1 MLKSSWVLDPMF
13 SPHNYYDALQD
24 GGSGPLGPTPSGR
37 PSIPQVTQSHRMSGS
52 CEGPP
57 LKRRG
62 GLVDHR
68 DVILA
73 HQAHKIHSTP
83 QARRK
88 EWEMARFGDEMPAR
102 YGGGGSGA
110 AAGVVVGAGGGRGA
124 GGSRQGGQPG
134 AQRMYK
140 QSMAQRARTMA
151 LYNPIP
157 VRQNC
162 LTVNRSLFL
171 FSEDNVVRKYAKK
184 ITEWPPFEY
193 MILATI
199 IANCI
204 VLALE
209 QHLPDDDKT
218 PMSERL
224 DDTEPYFIG
233 IFCFE
238 AGIKIIALG
247 FAFHKGSYLRNGW
260 NVMDFVVVLTG
271 ILATVGTEFDLRTL
285 RAVRVLRPL
294 KLVSGIP
301 SLQVVLKSIMKAMIP
316 LLQIGLLLFFAILIF
331 AIIGLEFYMGKFHTT
346 CFEEGTDDIQSESP
360 APCGTEEPARTC
372 PNGTK
377 CQPYWE
383 GPNNG
388 ITQFDNILF
397 AVLTVFQ
404 CITMEGWTDLLY
416 NSNDAS
422 GNTWNWLYFIPLII
436 IGSFFM
442 LNLVLGV
449 LSGEFAK
456 ERERVE
462 NRRAFLKLRRQQQI
476 ERELNG
482 YMEWISKAEE
492 VILAEDEIDGEQR
505 HPFDVGALRRAT
517 IKKSKTDLLNPEEAE
532 DQLADIASVGSPFAR
547 ASIKSAKLE
556 NSTFFHKKER
566 RVRFYIRRM
575 VKTQAFY
582 WTVLSLVALN
592 TLCVAIVHYNQPE
605 WLSDFLYYAEFIF
618 LGLFMSEM
626 FIKMYGLG
634 TRPYFHS
641 SFNCFDCGVIIG
653 SIFEVIWAV
662 IKPGTSFGI
671 SVLRALRLLRIFK
684 VTKYW
689 ASLRNLVVSLL
700 NSMKS
705 IISLLFL
712 LFLFIVVFALLG
724 MQLFGGQFN
733 FDEGTPPTNFD
744 TFPAAIMTVFQI
756 LTGEDWNEVMYDG
769 IKSQGG
775 VQGGMVFSIYFI
787 VLTLFGNYTL
797 LNVFLAIA
805 VDNLANAQ
813 ELTKDEQEEEE
824 AANQKLALQKAKEV
838 AEVSPLSAANMSIAV
853 KEQQKNQ
860 KPAKSVWEQR
870 TSEMR
875 KQNLLASREA
885 LYNEMDPDE
894 RWKATYARHLRPD
907 MKTHLDRPLVVD
919 PQENRNNNTNKS
931 RAAEPTVD
939 QRLGQQ
945 RAEDF
950 LRKQARYHDRARDPS
965 SNVGLD
971 ARRPWAGSQEAE
983 LSREGPY
990 GRESD
995 HHSREGGLE
1004 PPGFWEGEAERAK
1017 AGDPH
1022 RRHTH
1027 RPGGS
1032 RESRSGSPRT
1042 GADGEPRRHRAHRR
1056 PGEEAPE
1063 EKTERRARHREGS
1076 RPARGG
1082 EGEGEGPDGGER
1094 RRRHRHGAP
1103 VTYDVDTRRED
1114 KERRHRRRK
1123 DNQGSGVP
1131 VSGPNLSTTR
1141 PIQQDLGRQDPPL
1154 AEDIDNMKN
1163 NKLAT
1168 AESASPHDSLGHAG
1182 LPQSP
1187 AKMGNSTH
1195 PGPMPAPP
1203 ATATNPQNTAG
1214 RRMPNNPGNPSNP
1227 GPPKTPENSL
1237 IVTNPSSTQTNSA
1250 KTARKPDHTTVDIPP
1265 ACPPPL
1271 NHTVVQVNKNAN
1283 PDPLPKKEEEKKE
1296 EEEDDPGED
1305 GPKPMPPYSSMFIL
1319 STTNPLRRLCHYI
1332 LNLRYFEMCILM
1344 VIAMS
1349 SIALAAE
1356 DPVQP
1361 NAPRNNVLRYFDY
1374 VFTGVFTFEMVIKMI
1389 DLGLV
1394 LHQGA
1399 YFRDLWNILDF
1410 IVVSGALVAFAFTG
1424 NSKGK
1429 DINTIKS
1436 LRVLRVL
1443 RPLKTIKRL
1452 PKLKA
1457 VFDCV
1462 VNSLKNV
1469 FNILIVYMLFMFI
1482 FAVVA
1487 VQLFKGKF
1495 FHCTDE
1501 SKEFEKDCRGKY
1513 LLYEKNEVKARD
1525 REWKKYEFHYD
1536 NVLWALLTL
1545 FTVSTGEGW
1554 PQVLKHSVDA
1564 TFENQGPS
1572 PGYRMEMSIF
1582 YVVYFV
1588 VFPFFFVNIF
1598 VALIIITFQEQG
1610 DKMMEE
1616 YSLEKNERACIDFA
1630 ISAKPLTRHM
1640 PQNKQ
1645 SFQYRMWQFVV
1656 SPPFEYTIMAMIALN
1671 TIVLMMK
1678 FYGASLAYENALRV
1692 FNIVFTSL
1700 FSLECLLKVM
1710 AFGILNYFRDAWN
1723 IFDFVTVLGSITD
1736 ILVTEFGNPN
1746 NFINL
1751 SFLRLFR
1758 AARLI
1763 KLLRQGYTIRILL
1776 WTFVQS
1782 FKALPYVC
1790 LLIAMLF
1797 FIYAIIG
1804 MQVFGNIGIDV
1815 EDEDSDED
1823 EFQITEHNNFRTF
1836 FQALMLLFRS
1846 ATGEAWHNIMLSCL
1860 SGKPCDKNS
1869 GILTPECGNEFA
1881 YFYFVSFIFLC
1892 SFLMLNL
1899 FVAVIMDNFEYLTR
1913 DSSILGPHH
1922 LDEYVRVWAEYD
1934 PAAWG
1939 RMPYPDMYQMLRH
1952 MSPPLGLGKKCPAR
1966 VAYKR
1971 LLRMDLPVADDN
1983 TVHFNSTLMALIRTA
1998 LDIKIAK
2005 GGADKQQMDAEL
2017 RKEMMAIWPNL
2028 SQKTLD
2034 LLVTPHKS
2042 TDLTVGKIYAA
2053 MMIME
2058 YYRQSKAK
2066 KLQAMREEQNR
2077 TPLMFQRMEPPSP
2090 TQEGGPGQNALPSTQ
2105 LDPGGGLMAHESGI
2119 KESPSW
2125 VTQRAQEMFQKT
2137 GTWSPERGPPNDMTN
2152 SQPNSQSVEMRE
2164 MGRDGYSD
2172 SERYLPMEGQARA
2185 TSMPRLPAENQRRRG
2200 RPRGNNLSTIS
2211 DTSPMKR
2218 SASVLGPKA
2227 RRLDDYSLE
2236 RVPPEEN
2243 QRHHQR
2249 RRDRSHRAS
2258 ERSLGRYTDVDTG
2271 LGTDLS
2277 MTTQS
2282 GDLPSKERDQERG
2295 RPKDRKHR
2303 PHHHHH
2309 HHHHPPP
2316 PDRERYAQERPEH
2329 RSRARDQRW
2338 ARSPSEGR
2346 EHMAHRQGSSSVS
2359 GSPAPSTSGTSTPRR
2374 GRRQLPQTP
2383 STPRPHVSY
2392 SPVIRKAG
2400 GSGPPQQ
2407 QQQQQPVAR
2416 PGRAAPSGPRRYPGP
2431 AVEPLAGERP
2441 PGGHG
2446 SSRSPAMERRGPARS
2461 ESPRPCRHGGA
2472 RWPAS
2477 VAHASEGPPG
2487 PRHHGYYRGS
2497 DYDEADGPGGGA
2509 DDGPYDAPP
2518 PVRHACSPR
2527 TPRAAGPA
2535 CASPSRHGRRLP
2547 NGYYPAHGLARPRGP
2562 GSRKGLHEAY
2572 SETDDDD
2579 WC

>member
-1 MLKSSWVLDPMF
+1 
-13 SPHNYYDALQD
+13 
-24 GGSGPLGPTPSGR
+24 
-37 PSIPQVTQSHRMSGS
+37 
-52 CEGPP
+52 
-57 LKRRG
+57 
-62 GLVDHR
+62 
-68 DVILA
+68 
-73 HQAHKIHSTP
+73 
-83 QARRK
+83 
-88 EWEMARFGDEMPAR
+88 MARFGDEVPAR
-102 YGGGGSGA
+102 YGGAAGPGA
-110 AAGVVVGAGGGRGA
+110 AGR
-124 GGSRQGGQPG
+124 GGSRQGGPPG

-184 ITEWPPFEY
+184 ITECIPFEY

-209 QHLPDDDKT
+209 QHLPDHDKT

-271 ILATVGTEFDLRTL
+271 ILATVGTNFDLRTL

-331 AIIGLEFYMGKFHTT
+331 AIIGLEFYMGKFHLT
-346 CFEEGTDDIQSESP
+346 CFDVVTEEIKLEV
-360 APCGTEEPARTC
+360 PCGTELPARLC

-377 CQPYWE
+377 CTEYWD
-383 GPNNG
+383 GPNYG

-416 NSNDAS
+416 YSNDAS
-422 GNTWNWLYFIPLII
+422 GSTWNWLYFIPLII

-482 YMEWISKAEE
+482 YLEWISKAEE
-492 VILAEDEIDGEQR
+492 VILNEEDTDLEDR
-505 HPFDVGALRRAT
+505 LPFDGNLTLRRAT
-517 IKKSKTDLLNPEEAE
+517 IKKSKTDLLNPEEA
-532 DQLADIASVGSPFAR
+532 LFNTGSPFAR

-556 NSTFFHKKER
+556 SSSFFRKRER
-566 RVRFYIRRM
+566 RLRFFIRRI

-641 SFNCFDCGVIIG
+641 SFNCFDCAVIVG

-662 IKPGTSFGI
+662 VKPGTSFGI

-733 FDEGTPPTNFD
+733 FDGGTPPTNFD
-744 TFPAAIMTVFQI
+744 TFPAAIMTVFQVY
-756 LTGEDWNEVMYDG
+756 TGEDWNAVMYDG
-769 IKSQGG
+769 IESQGG
-775 VQGGMVFSIYFI
+775 VKRGMISSVYFI

-838 AEVSPLSAANMSIAV
+838 AEVSPLSAANLSIAA

-860 KPAKSVWEQR
+860 KHNKSVWEQR
-870 TSEMR
+870 TSEIR
-875 KQNLLASREA
+875 KYNLMASREA
-885 LYNEMDPDE
+885 LYNELDPEE
-894 RWKATYARHLRPD
+894 RWKVSYSLHMRPD

-919 PQENRNNNTNKS
+919 PQENRNNNTNKT
-931 RAAEPTVD
+931 RPTDPSMD
-939 QRLGQQ
+939 QRMSQQ

-950 LRKQARYHDRARDPS
+950 LKKQPRYHGRSQDPS
-965 SNVGLD
+965 GKRPYERGDSVGMEP
-971 ARRPWAGSQEAE
+971 RRQRSSSKDGDGER
-983 LSREGPY
+983 SRG
-990 GRESD
+990 
-995 HHSREGGLE
+995 
-1004 PPGFWEGEAERAK
+1004 
-1017 AGDPH
+1017 GDPH
-1022 RRHTH
+1022 RRHQH
-1027 RPGGS
+1027 RTEG
-1032 RESRSGSPRT
+1032 
-1042 GADGEPRRHRAHRR
+1042 DPRRHRGHRR
-1056 PGEEAPE
+1056 TGEEGSGLE
-1063 EKTERRARHREGS
+1063 DGGNRERRPRHSRSNREG
-1076 RPARGG
+1076 GT
-1082 EGEGEGPDGGER
+1082 GPENEQPEGER
-1094 RRRHRHGAP
+1094 RRRHRHAAQS
-1103 VTYDVDTRRED
+1103 TYDTDTKKDD
-1114 KERRHRRRK
+1114 KDRRHRRRK
-1123 DNQGSGVP
+1123 ENQGT
-1131 VSGPNLSTTR
+1131 GPTTGLNLSTTR
-1141 PIQQDLGRQDPPL
+1141 PIQQDMGHTDNQHT
-1154 AEDIDNMKN
+1154 EDIDNMKN

-1168 AESASPHDSLGHAG
+1168 QPL
-1182 LPQSP
+1182 
-1187 AKMGNSTH
+1187 
-1195 PGPMPAPP
+1195 AP
-1203 ATATNPQNTAG
+1203 
-1214 RRMPNNPGNPSNP
+1214 RSNPSTP
-1227 GPPKTPENSL
+1227 GHPKNPENSL
-1237 IVTNPSSTQTNSA
+1237 ILTNPCTPNNPT
-1250 KTARKPDHTTVDIPP
+1250 KTAKKPDHTAVDIPVP
-1265 ACPPPL
+1265 FAPPIE
-1271 NHTVVQVNKNAN
+1271 NVQVNKNAN

-1296 EEEDDPGED
+1296 EEEDEEGGD
-1305 GPKPMPPYSSMFIL
+1305 GRKPMPPYSSMFIL
-1319 STTNPLRRLCHYI
+1319 STTNPLRRACHYI
-1332 LNLRYFEMCILM
+1332 VNLRYFEMCILM

-1361 NAPRNNVLRYFDY
+1361 DSTRNNVLRYFDY
-1374 VFTGVFTFEMVIKMI
+1374 VFTGVFTFEMVIKVRDRGASGVM
-1389 DLGLV
+1389 V
-1394 LHQGA
+1394 LS
-1399 YFRDLWNILDF
+1399 LDSQVRKIWRCLSF
-1410 IVVSGALVAFAFTG
+1410 QVASGSVLLYCFFG
-1424 NSKGK
+1424 SSKGK

-1469 FNILIVYMLFMFI
+1469 LNILIVYMLFMFI

-1495 FHCTDE
+1495 FFCTDE
-1501 SKEFEKDCRGKY
+1501 SKEFERDCRGEY
-1513 LLYEKNEVKARD
+1513 LVYEKDNEVKAQK
-1525 REWKKYEFHYD
+1525 REWRKYDFHYD
-1536 NVLWALLTL
+1536 NVLWGLLTL

-1564 TFENQGPS
+1564 TYENQGPS

-1630 ISAKPLTRHM
+1630 INARPLTRHM
-1640 PQNKQ
+1640 PQNRQ

-1656 SPPFEYTIMAMIALN
+1656 SPPFEYTVMAMIALN

-1678 FYGASLAYENALRV
+1678 YEKCSYTYEYVLKM
-1692 FNIVFTSL
+1692 FNTVFTTL
-1700 FSLECLLKVM
+1700 FSLECLLKII
-1710 AFGILNYFRDAWN
+1710 AFGVLKYFQDAWN

-1736 ILVTEFGNPN
+1736 ILVTEIGN

-1804 MQVFGNIGIDV
+1804 MQVFGNIAID
-1815 EDEDSDED
+1815 EDEDSA
-1823 EFQITEHNNFRTF
+1823 ITEHNNFRTF

-1846 ATGEAWHNIMLSCL
+1846 ATGEAWHEIMLSCL
-1860 SGKPCDKNS
+1860 SGKKCDPRS
-1869 GILTPECGNEFA
+1869 GIKELECGNEFA

-1892 SFLMLNL
+1892 SFLLLLLSVYVCICCAIFIPLDRGNEL
-1899 FVAVIMDNFEYLTR
+1899 IG
-1913 DSSILGPHH
+1913 SHH
-1922 LDEYVRVWAEYD
+1922 VRNYQDLWPLVGGAQH
-1934 PAAWG
+1934 G
-1939 RMPYPDMYQMLRH
+1939 RISYTDMYEMLRH

-1983 TVHFNSTLMALIRTA
+1983 SVHFNSTLMALIRTA

-2066 KLQAMREEQNR
+2066 KLQALREEQNR

-2090 TQEGGPGQNALPSTQ
+2090 TQEGGPGQNAVPSSQ
-2105 LDPGGGLMAHESGI
+2105 QDQGGGLPHEGGM
-2119 KESPSW
+2119 KESQSW

-2137 GTWSPERGPPNDMTN
+2137 GTWSPERVRPDDLPDNRQN
-2152 SQPNSQSVEMRE
+2152 SQ
-2164 MGRDGYSD
+2164 
-2172 SERYLPMEGQARA
+2172 
-2185 TSMPRLPAENQRRRG
+2185 
-2200 RPRGNNLSTIS
+2200 
-2211 DTSPMKR
+2211 
-2218 SASVLGPKA
+2218 
-2227 RRLDDYSLE
+2227 
-2236 RVPPEEN
+2236 
-2243 QRHHQR
+2243 
-2249 RRDRSHRAS
+2249 
-2258 ERSLGRYTDVDTG
+2258 
-2271 LGTDLS
+2271 
-2277 MTTQS
+2277 
-2282 GDLPSKERDQERG
+2282 
-2295 RPKDRKHR
+2295 
-2303 PHHHHH
+2303 
-2309 HHHHPPP
+2309 
-2316 PDRERYAQERPEH
+2316 
-2329 RSRARDQRW
+2329 
-2338 ARSPSEGR
+2338 
-2346 EHMAHRQGSSSVS
+2346 
-2359 GSPAPSTSGTSTPRR
+2359 
-2374 GRRQLPQTP
+2374 
-2383 STPRPHVSY
+2383 
-2392 SPVIRKAG
+2392 
-2400 GSGPPQQ
+2400 
-2407 QQQQQPVAR
+2407 
-2416 PGRAAPSGPRRYPGP
+2416 
-2431 AVEPLAGERP
+2431 
-2441 PGGHG
+2441 
-2446 SSRSPAMERRGPARS
+2446 
-2461 ESPRPCRHGGA
+2461 
-2472 RWPAS
+2472 
-2477 VAHASEGPPG
+2477 
-2487 PRHHGYYRGS
+2487 
-2497 DYDEADGPGGGA
+2497 
-2509 DDGPYDAPP
+2509 
-2518 PVRHACSPR
+2518 
-2527 TPRAAGPA
+2527 
-2535 CASPSRHGRRLP
+2535 
-2547 NGYYPAHGLARPRGP
+2547 
-2562 GSRKGLHEAY
+2562 
-2572 SETDDDD
+2572 
-2579 WC
+2579 

>member
-1 MLKSSWVLDPMF
+1 
-13 SPHNYYDALQD
+13 
-24 GGSGPLGPTPSGR
+24 
-37 PSIPQVTQSHRMSGS
+37 
-52 CEGPP
+52 
-57 LKRRG
+57 
-62 GLVDHR
+62 
-68 DVILA
+68 
-73 HQAHKIHSTP
+73 
-83 QARRK
+83 
-88 EWEMARFGDEMPAR
+88 MARFGDEVPAR
-102 YGGGGSGA
+102 YGAGGGGTGGPGA
-110 AAGVVVGAGGGRGA
+110 AAGGRGA
-124 GGSRQGGQPG
+124 GGPRQGGPPG

-209 QHLPDDDKT
+209 QHLPDEDKT

-271 ILATVGTEFDLRTL
+271 ILATVGSQFDLRTL

-346 CFEEGTDDIQSESP
+346 CFDLVTDEIKVEV
-360 APCGTEEPARTC
+360 PCGTDEPARIC

-377 CQPYWE
+377 CKKYWE
-383 GPNNG
+383 GPNYG

-416 NSNDAS
+416 YSNDAS

-492 VILAEDEIDGEQR
+492 VILAEDETEGEPR
-505 HPFDVGALRRAT
+505 HPFDALRRAT
-517 IKKSKTDLLNPEEAE
+517 IKKSKTDLLSPEDAE
-532 DQLADIASVGSPFAR
+532 EQLADISSVGSPFAR
-547 ASIKSAKLE
+547 ASLKSAKLE
-556 NSTFFHKKER
+556 NATFFHKRER
-566 RVRFYIRRM
+566 RMRFHIRRM

-592 TLCVAIVHYNQPE
+592 TLCVAIVHYDQPD

-641 SFNCFDCGVIIG
+641 SFNCFDCAVIIG

-662 IKPGTSFGI
+662 VKPGTSFGI

-733 FDEGTPPTNFD
+733 FDDGTPPTNFD

-756 LTGEDWNEVMYDG
+756 LTGEDWNAVMYDG

-775 VQGGMVFSIYFI
+775 VKGGMVFSVYFI

-838 AEVSPLSAANMSIAV
+838 AEVSPLSAANMSV
-853 KEQQKNQ
+853 TMKEQQKNQ
-860 KPAKSVWEQR
+860 KSSKSVWEQR
-870 TSEMR
+870 TSELR

-885 LYNEMDPDE
+885 LYSELDPEE
-894 RWKATYARHLRPD
+894 RWKVPYARHLRPD

-919 PQENRNNNTNKS
+919 PQENRNNNTNKT
-931 RAAEPTVD
+931 RPGEPPLEP
-939 QRLGQQ
+939 RFGQP
-945 RAEDF
+945 RAEE
-950 LRKQARYHDRARDPS
+950 LRRQLRYPDP
-965 SNVGLD
+965 GGPRPGD
-971 ARRPWAGSQEAE
+971 PPGPDGRRPRSTSREPEREPSQERA
-983 LSREGPY
+983 Y
-990 GRESD
+990 AD
-995 HHSREGGLE
+995 
-1004 PPGFWEGEAERAK
+1004 AERLK
-1017 AGDPH
+1017 ALE
-1022 RRHTH
+1022 RRH

-1032 RESRSGSPRT
+1032 RDGRAGSPQPER
-1042 GADGEPRRHRAHRR
+1042 EHRRHRAHRR
-1056 PGEEAPE
+1056 AAEEGEEGGRP
-1063 EKTERRARHREGS
+1063 ERRPRHREGS
-1076 RPARGG
+1076 RPVRG
-1082 EGEGEGPDGGER
+1082 EGDGEHGDGER
-1094 RRRHRHGAP
+1094 RRRHRHATP
-1103 VTYDVDTRRED
+1103 AAYDGEGKRDD
-1114 KERRHRRRK
+1114 KERRHRRRRE
-1123 DNQGSGVP
+1123 NQAPGAP
-1131 VSGPNLSTTR
+1131 AGPTLSTTR
-1141 PIQQDLGRQDPPL
+1141 PIQQDMGRREPPV

-1168 AESASPHDSLGHAG
+1168 AEP
-1182 LPQSP
+1182 PVP
-1187 AKMGNSTH
+1187 PPMGNHTAC
-1195 PGPMPAPP
+1195 PAGAPP
-1203 ATATNPQNTAG
+1203 RRPPTTPNP
-1214 RRMPNNPGNPSNP
+1214 P
-1227 GPPKTPENSL
+1227 PENSL
-1237 IVTNPSSTQTNSA
+1237 VVTNPGTHNNPA
-1250 KTARKPDHTTVDIPP
+1250 KGGGKPEHTAVDIPP
-1265 ACPPPL
+1265 PLPPPPTNAL
-1271 NHTVVQVNKNAN
+1271 VQVNRNAN
-1283 PDPLPKKEEEKKE
+1283 PEPLPRKEEEEKKE
-1296 EEEDDPGED
+1296 EGDGQEEN
-1305 GPKPMPPYSSMFIL
+1305 GPKPMVPYSSMFIL
-1319 STTNPLRRLCHYI
+1319 STTNPFRRLCHYI
-1332 LNLRYFEMCILM
+1332 VNLRYFEMCILM

-1374 VFTGVFTFEMVIKMI
+1374 VFTGVFTFEMVIKMV

-1424 NSKGK
+1424 SSKGK

-1469 FNILIVYMLFMFI
+1469 LNILIVYMLFMFI

-1495 FHCTDE
+1495 FYCTDE
-1501 SKEFEKDCRGKY
+1501 SKEFEKDCRGEY
-1513 LLYEKNEVKARD
+1513 LVYEKDNEVKAQK

-1564 TFENQGPS
+1564 TYENQGPS

-1640 PQNKQ
+1640 PQNRQ

-1678 FYGASLAYENALRV
+1678 FYDASDAYENVLKM
-1692 FNIVFTSL
+1692 FNNVFTSL
-1700 FSLECLLKVM
+1700 FSLECLLKIM
-1710 AFGILNYFRDAWN
+1710 AFGVLNYFRDAWN
-1723 IFDFVTVLGSITD
+1723 VFDFVTVLGSITD
-1736 ILVTEFGNPN
+1736 ILVTEFGN

-1804 MQVFGNIGIDV
+1804 MQVFGNIGIEE
-1815 EDEDSDED
+1815 EDDESA
-1823 EFQITEHNNFRTF
+1823 ITQHNNFRTF

-1846 ATGEAWHNIMLSCL
+1846 ATGEAWHEIMLSCL
-1860 SGKPCDKNS
+1860 SGKPCDQNS
-1869 GILTPECGNEFA
+1869 GIKEDECGNEFA

-1934 PAAWG
+1934 PAACG
-1939 RMPYPDMYQMLRH
+1939 RIHYKDMYSLLRVI
-1952 MSPPLGLGKKCPAR
+1952 SPPLGLGKKCPHR
-1966 VAYKR
+1966 VACKR

-2017 RKEMMAIWPNL
+2017 RKEMIAIWPNL
-2028 SQKTLD
+2028 SPKNLD

-2090 TQEGGPGQNALPSTQ
+2090 TQEGTPGPDVVPTAE
-2105 LDPGGGLMAHESGI
+2105 PGAGLAARDGGL
-2119 KESPSW
+2119 KESQSW

-2137 GTWSPERGPPNDMTN
+2137 GTWSPERGHPEDIPN
-2152 SQPNSQSVEMRE
+2152 SRPNSQLVEMRE
-2164 MGRDGYSD
+2164 MAKDGYSD
-2172 SERYLPMEGQARA
+2172 SDYLPMEGHGRA
-2185 TSMPRLPAENQRRRG
+2185 ASMPRLPAENQRRKV

-2211 DTSPMKR
+2211 DASPMKR
-2218 SASVLGPKA
+2218 SASMLGHPRA
-2227 RRLDDYSLE
+2227 RGIRLDDYSLE
-2236 RVPPEEN
+2236 RVIPEDG

-2249 RRDRSHRAS
+2249 RRERSHRAS
-2258 ERSLGRYTDVDTG
+2258 ERSLSRYTDVDTG

-2277 MTTQS
+2277 VTTQS
-2282 GDLPSKERDQERG
+2282 GDLPPKERDPERG
-2295 RPKDRKHR
+2295 RAKDRKHR
-2303 PHHHHH
+2303 HHHHH
-2309 HHHHPPP
+2309 HHHHHGPGDKERCPP
-2316 PDRERYAQERPEH
+2316 ERHDYGRP
-2329 RSRARDQRW
+2329 RSRDRRW
-2338 ARSPSEGR
+2338 SRSPSEGR
-2346 EHMAHRQGSSSVS
+2346 EHAAPRQGSSSVS
-2359 GSPAPSTSGTSTPRR
+2359 GSPVLSTSGTSTPRR
-2374 GRRQLPQTP
+2374 ARRQLPPTP
-2383 STPRPHVSY
+2383 ATPRPHVSY
-2392 SPVIRKAG
+2392 SPAARR
-2400 GSGPPQQ
+2400 PP
-2407 QQQQQPVAR
+2407 P
-2416 PGRAAPSGPRRYPGP
+2416 AAPPPARGPRRPPPP
-2431 AVEPLAGERP
+2431 AAAAPASPRAARP
-2441 PGGHG
+2441 AARWTDAP
-2446 SSRSPAMERRGPARS
+2446 RGPRDP
-2461 ESPRPCRHGGA
+2461 E
-2472 RWPAS
+2472 
-2477 VAHASEGPPG
+2477 PPLDGRG
-2487 PRHHGYYRGS
+2487 PRAPR
-2497 DYDEADGPGGGA
+2497 PGGGGGGGG
-2509 DDGPYDAPP
+2509 GPGPSPP
-2518 PVRHACSPR
+2518 RP
-2527 TPRAAGPA
+2527 
-2535 CASPSRHGRRLP
+2535 GRRLP
-2547 NGYYPAHGLARPRGP
+2547 NGYYPGHGAGKGRP
-2562 GSRKGLHEAY
+2562 GLRDPY
-2572 SETDDDD
+2572 SETDDD
-2579 WC
+2579 CC

>member
-1 MLKSSWVLDPMF
+1 
-13 SPHNYYDALQD
+13 
-24 GGSGPLGPTPSGR
+24 
-37 PSIPQVTQSHRMSGS
+37 
-52 CEGPP
+52 
-57 LKRRG
+57 
-62 GLVDHR
+62 
-68 DVILA
+68 
-73 HQAHKIHSTP
+73 
-83 QARRK
+83 
-88 EWEMARFGDEMPAR
+88 MARFGDEMPAR

-346 CFEEGTDDIQSESP
+346 CFEEGTDDIQGESP

-492 VILAEDEIDGEQR
+492 VILAEDETDGEQR
-505 HPFDVGALRRAT
+505 HPFDALRRAT

-566 RVRFYIRRM
+566 RMRFYIRRM

-813 ELTKDEQEEEE
+813 ELTKVELDEQEEEE

-860 KPAKSVWEQR
+860 KPTKSVWEQR

-894 RWKATYARHLRPD
+894 RWKAAYARHLRPD

-965 SNVGLD
+965 GSAGLD
-971 ARRPWAGSQEAE
+971 PRRPWAGSPEAE

-995 HHSREGGLE
+995 HPAREGSLE
-1004 PPGFWEGEAERAK
+1004 QPGFWEGEAERGK

-1022 RRHTH
+1022 RRHAH
-1027 RPGGS
+1027 RQGGS
-1032 RESRSGSPRT
+1032 RESRSSSPRT
-1042 GADGEPRRHRAHRR
+1042 GADGEPRRHRVHRR
-1056 PGEEAPE
+1056 PADDGAEDKA
-1063 EKTERRARHREGS
+1063 ERRSRHREGS

-1082 EGEGEGPDGGER
+1082 DGDGDGPDGGER
-1094 RRRHRHGAP
+1094 RRRHRHGPPA
-1103 VTYDVDTRRED
+1103 TYEADARRED
-1114 KERRHRRRK
+1114 RERRHRRRK
-1123 DNQGSGVP
+1123 ENQGPGVP

-1141 PIQQDLGRQDPPL
+1141 PIQQDLGRQEPPL
-1154 AEDIDNMKN
+1154 AEDIDNMRN

-1168 AESASPHDSLGHAG
+1168 SGSAGTHDSLGRPG

-1187 AKMGNSTH
+1187 ARTGNSAN
-1195 PGPMPAPP
+1195 PGPALAPP
-1203 ATATNPQNTAG
+1203 AAATNPQNAAS
-1214 RRMPNNPGNPSNP
+1214 RRTPNNPGDPSDP

-1525 REWKKYEFHYD
+1525 RQWKKYEFHYD

-1678 FYGASLAYENALRV
+1678 FYGASVAYENALRV

-1700 FSLECLLKVM
+1700 FSLECVLKVM

-1869 GILTPECGNEFA
+1869 GILTAECGNEFA

-2066 KLQAMREEQNR
+2066 KLQALREEQNR

-2090 TQEGGPGQNALPSTQ
+2090 TQEGGPGQNALPSSQ
-2105 LDPGGGLMAHESGI
+2105 LDPGGSLMAHESGI

-2137 GTWSPERGPPNDMTN
+2137 GTWSPERGPPTDMPN
-2152 SQPNSQSVEMRE
+2152 SQPNSQSVELRE

-2172 SERYLPMEGQARA
+2172 SEHYLPTEGQARA
-2185 TSMPRLPAENQRRRG
+2185 ASMPRLPAENQRRRG

-2249 RRDRSHRAS
+2249 RRDRGHRAS

-2303 PHHHHH
+2303 QHHHHH

-2316 PDRERYAQERPEH
+2316 SDKERYAQERPDH
-2329 RSRARDQRW
+2329 GRARARDQRW
-2338 ARSPSEGR
+2338 SRSPSEGR
-2346 EHMAHRQGSSSVS
+2346 EHMAHRQVGVAPGAPDPSPWETAASSLVVD
-2359 GSPAPSTSGTSTPRR
+2359 
-2374 GRRQLPQTP
+2374 
-2383 STPRPHVSY
+2383 HV
-2392 SPVIRKAG
+2392 
-2400 GSGPPQQ
+2400 
-2407 QQQQQPVAR
+2407 
-2416 PGRAAPSGPRRYPGP
+2416 
-2431 AVEPLAGERP
+2431 
-2441 PGGHG
+2441 
-2446 SSRSPAMERRGPARS
+2446 
-2461 ESPRPCRHGGA
+2461 
-2472 RWPAS
+2472 
-2477 VAHASEGPPG
+2477 
-2487 PRHHGYYRGS
+2487 
-2497 DYDEADGPGGGA
+2497 
-2509 DDGPYDAPP
+2509 
-2518 PVRHACSPR
+2518 
-2527 TPRAAGPA
+2527 
-2535 CASPSRHGRRLP
+2535 
-2547 NGYYPAHGLARPRGP
+2547 
-2562 GSRKGLHEAY
+2562 
-2572 SETDDDD
+2572 
-2579 WC
+2579 

>member
-1 MLKSSWVLDPMF
+1 
-13 SPHNYYDALQD
+13 
-24 GGSGPLGPTPSGR
+24 
-37 PSIPQVTQSHRMSGS
+37 
-52 CEGPP
+52 
-57 LKRRG
+57 
-62 GLVDHR
+62 
-68 DVILA
+68 
-73 HQAHKIHSTP
+73 
-83 QARRK
+83 
-88 EWEMARFGDEMPAR
+88 MARFGDEMPGR
-102 YGGGGSGA
+102 YGAGGGGSGPA
-110 AAGVVVGAGGGRGA
+110 SGVVVGAAGGRGA

-171 FSEDNVVRKYAKK
+171 FSEDNV
-184 ITEWPPFEY
+184 
-193 MILATI
+193 
-199 IANCI
+199 
-204 VLALE
+204 
-209 QHLPDDDKT
+209 
-218 PMSERL
+218 

-238 AGIKIIALG
+238 AGIKIVALG

-492 VILAEDEIDGEQR
+492 VILAEDETDVEQR
-505 HPFDVGALRRAT
+505 HPFDALRRAT
-517 IKKSKTDLLNPEEAE
+517 LKKSKTDLLNPEEAE

-566 RVRFYIRRM
+566 RMRFYIRRM

-885 LYNEMDPDE
+885 LYGDAAE
-894 RWKATYARHLRPD
+894 RWPTAYARPLRPD
-907 MKTHLDRPLVVD
+907 VKTHLDRPLVVD

-931 RAAEPTVD
+931 RAPDAVRPT
-939 QRLGQQ
+939 
-945 RAEDF
+945 
-950 LRKQARYHDRARDPS
+950 ARP
-965 SNVGLD
+965 
-971 ARRPWAGSQEAE
+971 
-983 LSREGPY
+983 RE
-990 GRESD
+990 
-995 HHSREGGLE
+995 
-1004 PPGFWEGEAERAK
+1004 
-1017 AGDPH
+1017 
-1022 RRHTH
+1022 
-1027 RPGGS
+1027 
-1032 RESRSGSPRT
+1032 
-1042 GADGEPRRHRAHRR
+1042 EPRRHRARRR
-1056 PGEEAPE
+1056 PGDEPE
-1063 EKTERRARHREGS
+1063 DRPERRPRPRDAT
-1076 RPARGG
+1076 RPARAA
-1082 EGEGEGPDGGER
+1082 DGDGDDGER
-1094 RRRHRHGAP
+1094 RRRHRHGPPAH
-1103 VTYDVDTRRED
+1103 DDR
-1114 KERRHRRRK
+1114 ERRHRRRK
-1123 DNQGSGVP
+1123 ENQGSGVP
-1131 VSGPNLSTTR
+1131 MSGPNLSTTR
-1141 PIQQDLGRQDPPL
+1141 PIQQDLGRQDLPL
-1154 AEDIDNMKN
+1154 AEDLDNMKN

-1168 AESASPHDSLGHAG
+1168 GEPVSPHDSLGHSG
-1182 LPQSP
+1182 LPPSP
-1187 AKMGNSTH
+1187 TKIGNSTN
-1195 PGPMPAPP
+1195 PGP
-1203 ATATNPQNTAG
+1203 TLATNPQNAAS
-1214 RRMPNNPGNPSNP
+1214 RRTPNNPGNPSNP

-1237 IVTNPSSTQTNSA
+1237 IVTNPSSTQPNSA
-1250 KTARKPDHTTVDIPP
+1250 KTARKPEHMAVEIPP
-1265 ACPPPL
+1265 ACPPL

-1296 EEEDDPGED
+1296 EEEADPGED
-1305 GPKPMPPYSSMFIL
+1305 GPKPMPPYS
-1319 STTNPLRRLCHYI
+1319 
-1332 LNLRYFEMCILM
+1332 
-1344 VIAMS
+1344 
-1349 SIALAAE
+1349 
-1356 DPVQP
+1356 
-1361 NAPRNNVLRYFDY
+1361 
-1374 VFTGVFTFEMVIKMI
+1374 VFTFEMVIKMI

-1501 SKEFEKDCRGKY
+1501 SKEFERDCRGKY

-1678 FYGASLAYENALRV
+1678 FYGASVAYENALRV

-1700 FSLECLLKVM
+1700 FSLECVLKVM

-1736 ILVTEFGNPN
+1736 ILVTEFGN

-1804 MQVFGNIGIDV
+1804 MQVFGNIGIDG

-1869 GILTPECGNEFA
+1869 GIPTADCGNEFA

-1934 PAAWG
+1934 PAACG
-1939 RMPYPDMYQMLRH
+1939 RIHYKDMYSLLRVI
-1952 MSPPLGLGKKCPAR
+1952 SPPLGLGKKCPHR
-1966 VAYKR
+1966 VACKR

-2090 TQEGGPGQNALPSTQ
+2090 TQEGGPSQNALPSTQ
-2105 LDPGGGLMAHESGI
+2105 LDPGGGLMAQESSM

-2137 GTWSPERGPPNDMTN
+2137 GTWSPERGPPSDMPN

-2164 MGRDGYSD
+2164 MGTDGYSD
-2172 SERYLPMEGQARA
+2172 SEHYLPMEGQARA
-2185 TSMPRLPAENQRRRG
+2185 ASMPRLPAENQVRACRVLG
-2200 RPRGNNLSTIS
+2200 HAHTIS

-2243 QRHHQR
+2243 QRYHQR
-2249 RRDRSHRAS
+2249 RRDRGHRTS

-2282 GDLPSKERDQERG
+2282 GDLPSKDRDQDRG

-2309 HHHHPPP
+2309 HHHHHPPA
-2316 PDRERYAQERPEH
+2316 PDRERYAQERSDASRP
-2329 RSRARDQRW
+2329 RAREQRW
-2338 ARSPSEGR
+2338 SRSPSEGR
-2346 EHMAHRQGSSSVS
+2346 EHATHRQGSSSVS

-2383 STPRPHVSY
+2383 CTPRPLVSY
-2392 SPVIRKAG
+2392 SP
-2400 GSGPPQQ
+2400 
-2407 QQQQQPVAR
+2407 
-2416 PGRAAPSGPRRYPGP
+2416 AP
-2431 AVEPLAGERP
+2431 
-2441 PGGHG
+2441 
-2446 SSRSPAMERRGPARS
+2446 
-2461 ESPRPCRHGGA
+2461 
-2472 RWPAS
+2472 
-2477 VAHASEGPPG
+2477 
-2487 PRHHGYYRGS
+2487 
-2497 DYDEADGPGGGA
+2497 
-2509 DDGPYDAPP
+2509 
-2518 PVRHACSPR
+2518 
-2527 TPRAAGPA
+2527 
-2535 CASPSRHGRRLP
+2535 LP
-2547 NGYYPAHGLARPRGP
+2547 NGYYAGHGAPRPRTARRGA
-2562 GSRKGLHEAY
+2562 HDAY
-2572 SETDDDD
+2572 SESEDD

>member
-1 MLKSSWVLDPMF
+1 
-13 SPHNYYDALQD
+13 
-24 GGSGPLGPTPSGR
+24 
-37 PSIPQVTQSHRMSGS
+37 
-52 CEGPP
+52 
-57 LKRRG
+57 
-62 GLVDHR
+62 
-68 DVILA
+68 
-73 HQAHKIHSTP
+73 
-83 QARRK
+83 
-88 EWEMARFGDEMPAR
+88 
-102 YGGGGSGA
+102 
-110 AAGVVVGAGGGRGA
+110 
-124 GGSRQGGQPG
+124 
-134 AQRMYK
+134 
-140 QSMAQRARTMA
+140 
-151 LYNPIP
+151 
-157 VRQNC
+157 
-162 LTVNRSLFL
+162 
-171 FSEDNVVRKYAKK
+171 
-184 ITEWPPFEY
+184 

-224 DDTEPYFIG
+224 DDTEPYFIA

-238 AGIKIIALG
+238 ACIKILALG

-260 NVMDFVVVLTG
+260 NVMDFVVVMTG
-271 ILATVGTEFDLRTL
+271 ILATVGTDFDLRTL

-316 LLQIGLLLFFAILIF
+316 LLQIGLLLFFAILMF

-346 CFEEGTDDIQSESP
+346 CFDIVTREIREEF
-360 APCGTEEPARTC
+360 PCGIDLPARLC
-372 PNGTK
+372 PNGTE
-377 CQPYWE
+377 CREYWI
-383 GPNNG
+383 GPNYG

-416 NSNDAS
+416 YSNDAS
-422 GNTWNWLYFIPLII
+422 GSAWNWLYFIPLII

-462 NRRAFLKLRRQQQI
+462 NRSEFLKLRRQQQI

-482 YMEWISKAEE
+482 YLEWICKAE
-492 VILAEDEIDGEQR
+492 VILAEDENDTDDR
-505 HPFDVGALRRAT
+505 MPFDGSRRRPT
-517 IKKSKTDLLNPEEAE
+517 IKKSKTDLLNPEEGDE
-532 DQLADIASVGSPFAR
+532 QLGDIASVGSPFSR

-556 NSTFFHKKER
+556 GSSFHKRER
-566 RVRFYIRRM
+566 RLRFFIRHI

-592 TLCVAIVHYNQPE
+592 TLCVAIVHYDQPE
-605 WLSDFLYYAEFIF
+605 LLSDFLYFAEFIF

-641 SFNCFDCGVIIG
+641 SFNCFDCAVIVG

-756 LTGEDWNEVMYDG
+756 LTGEDWNAVMYDG

-775 VQGGMVFSIYFI
+775 VNTGMVFSIYFI

-813 ELTKDEQEEEE
+813 ELTKDEQEEEQ
-824 AANQKLALQKAKEV
+824 ATNQKLALQKAKEV
-838 AEVSPLSAANMSIAV
+838 AEVSPLSAANLSIAAV
-853 KEQQKNQ
+853 TVNTGRLSTTEHFLHCKEQQRNMKGV
-860 KPAKSVWEQR
+860 KSVWEQR
-870 TSEMR
+870 TSEIR
-875 KQNLLASREA
+875 RQNLMASREA
-885 LYNEMDPDE
+885 LYNELEPED
-894 RWKATYARHLRPD
+894 RWKVSYSRQIRPD

-931 RAAEPTVD
+931 RACEGGAE
-939 QRLGQQ
+939 QRLSQQ
-945 RAEDF
+945 RADDF
-950 LRKQARYHDRARDPS
+950 LRKQARFHERGGGGGGGGGPGRPYERADS
-965 SNVGLD
+965 MEG
-971 ARRPWAGSQEAE
+971 RRGGGGGGSKEHYPGHNQN
-983 LSREGPY
+983 
-990 GRESD
+990 
-995 HHSREGGLE
+995 HHPHPDCAE
-1004 PPGFWEGEAERAK
+1004 PPPAERNR
-1017 AGDPH
+1017 DPH
-1022 RRHTH
+1022 RRHQH
-1027 RPGGS
+1027 RPPPGRAKEG
-1032 RESRSGSPRT
+1032 RSVSP
-1042 GADGEPRRHRAHRR
+1042 
-1056 PGEEAPE
+1056 
-1063 EKTERRARHREGS
+1063 
-1076 RPARGG
+1076 RGG
-1082 EGEGEGPDGGER
+1082 EGGVPPEHRRPRQHRRPPDDEEGGGGGGGGGGRGRHRGSRGGPDGMGGGEEEAAER
-1094 RRRHRHGAP
+1094 RRRHRHGAQS
-1103 VTYDVDTRRED
+1103 TYDSDGKRDGER
-1114 KERRHRRRK
+1114 ERRHRRRK
-1123 DNQGSGVP
+1123 EGQSNGPS
-1131 VSGPNLSTTR
+1131 SGPSLSTTR
-1141 PIQQDLGRQDPPL
+1141 PIQQCVPRQDSQQSQQS
-1154 AEDIDNMKN
+1154 EDMDNLRN
-1163 NKLAT
+1163 NSKLAT
-1168 AESASPHDSLGHAG
+1168 QPPPMTRPHANHSAPG
-1182 LPQSP
+1182 SP
-1187 AKMGNSTH
+1187 AKSGNPPPHPNALTRKVPNST
-1195 PGPMPAPP
+1195 PPPYQPAP
-1203 ATATNPQNTAG
+1203 G
-1214 RRMPNNPGNPSNP
+1214 GGNPG
-1227 GPPKTPENSL
+1227 KTPENSL
-1237 IVTNPSSTQTNSA
+1237 ILTNPDSA
-1250 KTARKPDHTTVDIPP
+1250 PPGPPGPPGPPRANAKKPEHTAVDMPP
-1265 ACPPPL
+1265 VFPSENATL
-1271 NHTVVQVNKNAN
+1271 QVNKNAN
-1283 PDPLPKKEEEKKE
+1283 TDPLPKKEEEKKE
-1296 EEEDDPGED
+1296 QEEEEEKANED

-1319 STTNPLRRLCHYI
+1319 STTNPFRRVCHYI
-1332 LNLRYFEMCILM
+1332 VTLRYFEMTILI

-1361 NAPRNNVLRYFDY
+1361 DSPRNNVLRYFDY
-1374 VFTGVFTFEMVIKMI
+1374 VFTGVFTFEMVIKMV

-1424 NSKGK
+1424 SSKGK

-1469 FNILIVYMLFMFI
+1469 LNILIVYMLFMFI

-1487 VQLFKGKF
+1487 VQLFKGRF
-1495 FHCTDE
+1495 FYCTDE
-1501 SKEFEKDCRGKY
+1501 SKEFERDCRGEY
-1513 LLYEKNEVKARD
+1513 LVYERENEVKAQKRV
-1525 REWKKYEFHYD
+1525 WQKYEFHYD

-1564 TFENQGPS
+1564 TYENQGPS

-1610 DKMMEE
+1610 DKMMED

-1630 ISAKPLTRHM
+1630 ISARPLTRHM

-1678 FYGASLAYENALRV
+1678 YNGASLAYQDVLKYL
-1692 FNIVFTSL
+1692 NIVFTAL
-1700 FSLECLLKVM
+1700 FSLECVLKII
-1710 AFGILNYFRDAWN
+1710 AFGVLNYFRDAWN

-1736 ILVTEFGNPN
+1736 ILVTELGN

-1804 MQVFGNIGIDV
+1804 MQVFGNIAIE
-1815 EDEDSDED
+1815 EDGDSA
-1823 EFQITEHNNFRTF
+1823 INPHNNFRTF

-1846 ATGEAWHNIMLSCL
+1846 ATGEAWHDIMLSCL
-1860 SGKPCDKNS
+1860 GGNMCDPRS
-1869 GILTPECGNEFA
+1869 GIQARECGNDFA

-1934 PAAWG
+1934 PAACG
-1939 RMPYPDMYQMLRH
+1939 RIHYKDMYSLLRVI
-1952 MSPPLGLGKKCPAR
+1952 SPPLGLGKKCPHR
-1966 VAYKR
+1966 VACKR

-2005 GGADKQQMDAEL
+2005 GGADKHQMDSEL

-2042 TDLTVGKIYAA
+2042 ATDLTVGKIYAA

-2066 KLQAMREEQNR
+2066 KLQALREEQV
-2077 TPLMFQRMEPPSP
+2077 
-2090 TQEGGPGQNALPSTQ
+2090 LP
-2105 LDPGGGLMAHESGI
+2105 
-2119 KESPSW
+2119 
-2125 VTQRAQEMFQKT
+2125 
-2137 GTWSPERGPPNDMTN
+2137 
-2152 SQPNSQSVEMRE
+2152 
-2164 MGRDGYSD
+2164 
-2172 SERYLPMEGQARA
+2172 
-2185 TSMPRLPAENQRRRG
+2185 
-2200 RPRGNNLSTIS
+2200 
-2211 DTSPMKR
+2211 
-2218 SASVLGPKA
+2218 
-2227 RRLDDYSLE
+2227 
-2236 RVPPEEN
+2236 
-2243 QRHHQR
+2243 
-2249 RRDRSHRAS
+2249 
-2258 ERSLGRYTDVDTG
+2258 
-2271 LGTDLS
+2271 
-2277 MTTQS
+2277 
-2282 GDLPSKERDQERG
+2282 
-2295 RPKDRKHR
+2295 
-2303 PHHHHH
+2303 
-2309 HHHHPPP
+2309 
-2316 PDRERYAQERPEH
+2316 
-2329 RSRARDQRW
+2329 
-2338 ARSPSEGR
+2338 
-2346 EHMAHRQGSSSVS
+2346 
-2359 GSPAPSTSGTSTPRR
+2359 
-2374 GRRQLPQTP
+2374 
-2383 STPRPHVSY
+2383 
-2392 SPVIRKAG
+2392 
-2400 GSGPPQQ
+2400 
-2407 QQQQQPVAR
+2407 
-2416 PGRAAPSGPRRYPGP
+2416 
-2431 AVEPLAGERP
+2431 
-2441 PGGHG
+2441 
-2446 SSRSPAMERRGPARS
+2446 
-2461 ESPRPCRHGGA
+2461 
-2472 RWPAS
+2472 
-2477 VAHASEGPPG
+2477 
-2487 PRHHGYYRGS
+2487 
-2497 DYDEADGPGGGA
+2497 
-2509 DDGPYDAPP
+2509 
-2518 PVRHACSPR
+2518 
-2527 TPRAAGPA
+2527 
-2535 CASPSRHGRRLP
+2535 
-2547 NGYYPAHGLARPRGP
+2547 
-2562 GSRKGLHEAY
+2562 
-2572 SETDDDD
+2572 
-2579 WC
+2579 

>member
-1 MLKSSWVLDPMF
+1 MWKASRVPDPMF
-13 SPHNYYDALQD
+13 SPRSYDALHD
-24 GGSGPLGPTPSGR
+24 GGRGPPAADGTAGAPQDARGP
-37 PSIPQVTQSHRMSGS
+37 RMSGP
-52 CEGPP
+52 CPGPP

-62 GLVDHR
+62 GVVDHR

-73 HQAHKIHSTP
+73 HQAHKVHSTP

-346 CFEEGTDDIQSESP
+346 CFEEGTDDIQGESP

-492 VILAEDEIDGEQR
+492 VILAEDETDGEQR

-566 RVRFYIRRM
+566 RMRFYIRRM

-860 KPAKSVWEQR
+860 KPTKSVWEQR

-894 RWKATYARHLRPD
+894 RWKASYARHLRPD

-931 RAAEPTVD
+931 RASEPTVD

-965 SNVGLD
+965 GSMGLD
-971 ARRPWAGSQEAE
+971 PRRPWAGSQEAE

-995 HHSREGGLE
+995 HHAREGGLE
-1004 PPGFWEGEAERAK
+1004 QPGFWEGEAERVK

-1022 RRHTH
+1022 RRHAH
-1027 RPGGS
+1027 RQGGS

-1056 PGEEAPE
+1056 PGEEGAE
-1063 EKTERRARHREGS
+1063 DKAERRSRHREGS

-1082 EGEGEGPDGGER
+1082 EGGEGDGPEGGER
-1094 RRRHRHGAP
+1094 RRRHRHGPPAS
-1103 VTYDVDTRRED
+1103 YEADAARRED
-1114 KERRHRRRK
+1114 RERRHRRRK
-1123 DNQGSGVP
+1123 ENQGSGVP

-1154 AEDIDNMKN
+1154 AEDIDNMRN

-1168 AESASPHDSLGHAG
+1168 AGSAGAHDSLGRPG

-1187 AKMGNSTH
+1187 SRTGNSTD
-1195 PGPMPAPP
+1195 PGPVPAPP
-1203 ATATNPQNTAG
+1203 AVAANPQNAAG
-1214 RRMPNNPGNPSNP
+1214 RRAPNNPGDPSDP

-1525 REWKKYEFHYD
+1525 RQWKKYEFHYD

-1678 FYGASLAYENALRV
+1678 FYGASVAYENALRV

-1736 ILVTEFGNPN
+1736 ILVTEFGN

-1934 PAAWG
+1934 PAA
-1939 RMPYPDMYQMLRH
+1939 
-1952 MSPPLGLGKKCPAR
+1952 
-1966 VAYKR
+1966 
-1971 LLRMDLPVADDN
+1971 
-1983 TVHFNSTLMALIRTA
+1983 
-1998 LDIKIAK
+1998 
-2005 GGADKQQMDAEL
+2005 
-2017 RKEMMAIWPNL
+2017 
-2028 SQKTLD
+2028 
-2034 LLVTPHKS
+2034 
-2042 TDLTVGKIYAA
+2042 
-2053 MMIME
+2053 
-2058 YYRQSKAK
+2058 
-2066 KLQAMREEQNR
+2066 
-2077 TPLMFQRMEPPSP
+2077 
-2090 TQEGGPGQNALPSTQ
+2090 
-2105 LDPGGGLMAHESGI
+2105 
-2119 KESPSW
+2119 
-2125 VTQRAQEMFQKT
+2125 
-2137 GTWSPERGPPNDMTN
+2137 
-2152 SQPNSQSVEMRE
+2152 
-2164 MGRDGYSD
+2164 
-2172 SERYLPMEGQARA
+2172 
-2185 TSMPRLPAENQRRRG
+2185 
-2200 RPRGNNLSTIS
+2200 
-2211 DTSPMKR
+2211 
-2218 SASVLGPKA
+2218 
-2227 RRLDDYSLE
+2227 
-2236 RVPPEEN
+2236 
-2243 QRHHQR
+2243 
-2249 RRDRSHRAS
+2249 
-2258 ERSLGRYTDVDTG
+2258 
-2271 LGTDLS
+2271 
-2277 MTTQS
+2277 
-2282 GDLPSKERDQERG
+2282 
-2295 RPKDRKHR
+2295 
-2303 PHHHHH
+2303 
-2309 HHHHPPP
+2309 
-2316 PDRERYAQERPEH
+2316 
-2329 RSRARDQRW
+2329 
-2338 ARSPSEGR
+2338 
-2346 EHMAHRQGSSSVS
+2346 
-2359 GSPAPSTSGTSTPRR
+2359 
-2374 GRRQLPQTP
+2374 
-2383 STPRPHVSY
+2383 
-2392 SPVIRKAG
+2392 
-2400 GSGPPQQ
+2400 
-2407 QQQQQPVAR
+2407 
-2416 PGRAAPSGPRRYPGP
+2416 
-2431 AVEPLAGERP
+2431 
-2441 PGGHG
+2441 
-2446 SSRSPAMERRGPARS
+2446 
-2461 ESPRPCRHGGA
+2461 
-2472 RWPAS
+2472 
-2477 VAHASEGPPG
+2477 
-2487 PRHHGYYRGS
+2487 
-2497 DYDEADGPGGGA
+2497 
-2509 DDGPYDAPP
+2509 
-2518 PVRHACSPR
+2518 
-2527 TPRAAGPA
+2527 
-2535 CASPSRHGRRLP
+2535 
-2547 NGYYPAHGLARPRGP
+2547 
-2562 GSRKGLHEAY
+2562 
-2572 SETDDDD
+2572 
-2579 WC
+2579 

>member
-1 MLKSSWVLDPMF
+1 
-13 SPHNYYDALQD
+13 
-24 GGSGPLGPTPSGR
+24 
-37 PSIPQVTQSHRMSGS
+37 
-52 CEGPP
+52 
-57 LKRRG
+57 
-62 GLVDHR
+62 
-68 DVILA
+68 
-73 HQAHKIHSTP
+73 
-83 QARRK
+83 
-88 EWEMARFGDEMPAR
+88 
-102 YGGGGSGA
+102 
-110 AAGVVVGAGGGRGA
+110 
-124 GGSRQGGQPG
+124 
-134 AQRMYK
+134 
-140 QSMAQRARTMA
+140 
-151 LYNPIP
+151 
-157 VRQNC
+157 
-162 LTVNRSLFL
+162 
-171 FSEDNVVRKYAKK
+171 
-184 ITEWPPFEY
+184 
-193 MILATI
+193 
-199 IANCI
+199 
-204 VLALE
+204 
-209 QHLPDDDKT
+209 
-218 PMSERL
+218 
-224 DDTEPYFIG
+224 
-233 IFCFE
+233 
-238 AGIKIIALG
+238 
-247 FAFHKGSYLRNGW
+247 
-260 NVMDFVVVLTG
+260 
-271 ILATVGTEFDLRTL
+271 
-285 RAVRVLRPL
+285 
-294 KLVSGIP
+294 
-301 SLQVVLKSIMKAMIP
+301 MKAMIP

-346 CFEEGTDDIQSESP
+346 CFEEGTDDIQGESP

-492 VILAEDEIDGEQR
+492 VILAEDETDGEQR
-505 HPFDVGALRRAT
+505 HPFDALRRAT

-566 RVRFYIRRM
+566 RMRFYIRRM

-824 AANQKLALQKAKEV
+824 VANQKLALQKAKEV

-885 LYNEMDPDE
+885 LYSEMDPDE

-945 RAEDF
+945 RAEDL
-950 LRKQARYHDRARDPS
+950 LRKQCQALEKFGTQPLSAR
-965 SNVGLD
+965 VV
-971 ARRPWAGSQEAE
+971 
-983 LSREGPY
+983 
-990 GRESD
+990 
-995 HHSREGGLE
+995 
-1004 PPGFWEGEAERAK
+1004 
-1017 AGDPH
+1017 
-1022 RRHTH
+1022 
-1027 RPGGS
+1027 
-1032 RESRSGSPRT
+1032 
-1042 GADGEPRRHRAHRR
+1042 
-1056 PGEEAPE
+1056 
-1063 EKTERRARHREGS
+1063 
-1076 RPARGG
+1076 
-1082 EGEGEGPDGGER
+1082 
-1094 RRRHRHGAP
+1094 P
-1103 VTYDVDTRRED
+1103 VNE
-1114 KERRHRRRK
+1114 
-1123 DNQGSGVP
+1123 NQGSGVP

-1168 AESASPHDSLGHAG
+1168 AEPASPHDSLG

-1187 AKMGNSTH
+1187 AKMGNSTD
-1195 PGPMPAPP
+1195 PGPTPALP
-1203 ATATNPQNTAG
+1203 ATATNPQNAAS
-1214 RRMPNNPGNPSNP
+1214 RRTPNNPGNPSNP

-1265 ACPPPL
+1265 ACPPL

-1283 PDPLPKKEEEKKE
+1283 PDPLPKKEEEKK
-1296 EEEDDPGED
+1296 EEDDPGED

-1525 REWKKYEFHYD
+1525 REWKKYDFHYD

-1678 FYGASLAYENALRV
+1678 FYGASVAYENALRV

-1700 FSLECLLKVM
+1700 FSLECVLKVM

-1966 VAYKR
+1966 VAYQR

-2005 GGADKQQMDAEL
+2005 DAAQLPEVYAPNISEPGAPPHPDLSEGGC
-2017 RKEMMAIWPNL
+2017 
-2028 SQKTLD
+2028 
-2034 LLVTPHKS
+2034 
-2042 TDLTVGKIYAA
+2042 
-2053 MMIME
+2053 
-2058 YYRQSKAK
+2058 
-2066 KLQAMREEQNR
+2066 QA
-2077 TPLMFQRMEPPSP
+2077 PSP
-2090 TQEGGPGQNALPSTQ
+2090 TST
-2105 LDPGGGLMAHESGI
+2105 
-2119 KESPSW
+2119 
-2125 VTQRAQEMFQKT
+2125 
-2137 GTWSPERGPPNDMTN
+2137 
-2152 SQPNSQSVEMRE
+2152 
-2164 MGRDGYSD
+2164 
-2172 SERYLPMEGQARA
+2172 
-2185 TSMPRLPAENQRRRG
+2185 AE
-2200 RPRGNNLSTIS
+2200 
-2211 DTSPMKR
+2211 
-2218 SASVLGPKA
+2218 
-2227 RRLDDYSLE
+2227 
-2236 RVPPEEN
+2236 
-2243 QRHHQR
+2243 
-2249 RRDRSHRAS
+2249 
-2258 ERSLGRYTDVDTG
+2258 
-2271 LGTDLS
+2271 
-2277 MTTQS
+2277 
-2282 GDLPSKERDQERG
+2282 
-2295 RPKDRKHR
+2295 
-2303 PHHHHH
+2303 
-2309 HHHHPPP
+2309 
-2316 PDRERYAQERPEH
+2316 
-2329 RSRARDQRW
+2329 
-2338 ARSPSEGR
+2338 
-2346 EHMAHRQGSSSVS
+2346 
-2359 GSPAPSTSGTSTPRR
+2359 
-2374 GRRQLPQTP
+2374 
-2383 STPRPHVSY
+2383 
-2392 SPVIRKAG
+2392 
-2400 GSGPPQQ
+2400 
-2407 QQQQQPVAR
+2407 
-2416 PGRAAPSGPRRYPGP
+2416 
-2431 AVEPLAGERP
+2431 
-2441 PGGHG
+2441 
-2446 SSRSPAMERRGPARS
+2446 
-2461 ESPRPCRHGGA
+2461 
-2472 RWPAS
+2472 
-2477 VAHASEGPPG
+2477 
-2487 PRHHGYYRGS
+2487 
-2497 DYDEADGPGGGA
+2497 
-2509 DDGPYDAPP
+2509 
-2518 PVRHACSPR
+2518 
-2527 TPRAAGPA
+2527 
-2535 CASPSRHGRRLP
+2535 
-2547 NGYYPAHGLARPRGP
+2547 P
-2562 GSRKGLHEAY
+2562 GS
-2572 SETDDDD
+2572 
-2579 WC
+2579 

>member
-1 MLKSSWVLDPMF
+1 MWKASRVPDPMF
-13 SPHNYYDALQD
+13 SPRSYDALHD
-24 GGSGPLGPTPSGR
+24 GGSGPPGVDRTAGAPQDARGPW
-37 PSIPQVTQSHRMSGS
+37 MSGGFQ
-52 CEGPP
+52 GPP

-62 GLVDHR
+62 GVVDHR

-73 HQAHKIHSTP
+73 HQAHKVHSTP

-346 CFEEGTDDIQSESP
+346 CFEEGTDDIQGESP

-492 VILAEDEIDGEQR
+492 VILAEDETDGEQR
-505 HPFDVGALRRAT
+505 HPFDGALRRAT

-566 RVRFYIRRM
+566 RMRFYIRRM

-860 KPAKSVWEQR
+860 KPTKSVWEQR

-894 RWKATYARHLRPD
+894 RWKASYARHLRPD

-965 SNVGLD
+965 GSVGLD
-971 ARRPWAGSQEAE
+971 PRRAWAGSQEAE

-995 HHSREGGLE
+995 HHAREGSLE
-1004 PPGFWEGEAERAK
+1004 QPGFWEGEAERAK
-1017 AGDPH
+1017 VGDPH
-1022 RRHTH
+1022 RRHVH
-1027 RPGGS
+1027 RQGGS
-1032 RESRSGSPRT
+1032 RESRSSSPRT
-1042 GADGEPRRHRAHRR
+1042 GADGEPRRHRTHRR
-1056 PGEEAPE
+1056 PGEEGAE
-1063 EKTERRARHREGS
+1063 DKAERRSRHREGS
-1076 RPARGG
+1076 RPVRGG
-1082 EGEGEGPDGGER
+1082 EGDGEGPDGGER
-1094 RRRHRHGAP
+1094 RRRHRHGPPAA
-1103 VTYDVDTRRED
+1103 YEADARRED
-1114 KERRHRRRK
+1114 RERRHRRRK
-1123 DNQGSGVP
+1123 ENQGPGVP

-1141 PIQQDLGRQDPPL
+1141 PIQQDLGRQEPPL
-1154 AEDIDNMKN
+1154 AEDIDNMRN

-1168 AESASPHDSLGHAG
+1168 AGSAGAHDSLGRPG

-1187 AKMGNSTH
+1187 ARTGNSTE
-1195 PGPMPAPP
+1195 PRPTPAPP
-1203 ATATNPQNTAG
+1203 TATNPQNAAS
-1214 RRMPNNPGNPSNP
+1214 RRTPNNPGDPSDP

-1265 ACPPPL
+1265 ACPAPL

-1296 EEEDDPGED
+1296 EEDDDPGED

-1525 REWKKYEFHYD
+1525 RQWKKYEFHYD

-1678 FYGASLAYENALRV
+1678 FYGASVAYENALRV

-1700 FSLECLLKVM
+1700 FSLECVLKVM

-1736 ILVTEFGNPN
+1736 ILVTEFGN

-1934 PAAWG
+1934 PAACG
-1939 RMPYPDMYQMLRH
+1939 RIHYKDMYSLLRVI
-1952 MSPPLGLGKKCPAR
+1952 SPPLGLGKKCPHR
-1966 VAYKR
+1966 VACKR

-2066 KLQAMREEQNR
+2066 KLQALREEQNR

-2090 TQEGGPGQNALPSTQ
+2090 TQEGGPSQNALPSSQ
-2105 LDPGGGLMAHESGI
+2105 LDPGGGLMAHESSI

-2137 GTWSPERGPPNDMTN
+2137 GTWSPERGPPTDMPN
-2152 SQPNSQSVEMRE
+2152 SQPNSQSVELRE

-2172 SERYLPMEGQARA
+2172 SEHYLPMEGQARA
-2185 TSMPRLPAENQRRRG
+2185 ASMPRLPAENQRRRG

-2249 RRDRSHRAS
+2249 RRDRGHRAS

-2295 RPKDRKHR
+2295 RPKDRRHR
-2303 PHHHHH
+2303 QHRHHR
-2309 HHHHPPP
+2309 HHHPHPP
-2316 PDRERYAQERPEH
+2316 PSEKERYTQEPPDHGRA
-2329 RSRARDQRW
+2329 RARDQRW
-2338 ARSPSEGR
+2338 SRSPSEGR
-2346 EHMAHRQGSSSVS
+2346 EHIAHRQFRKWKPSPLNIWYQHSAARTP
-2359 GSPAPSTSGTSTPRR
+2359 PAPPDPLHPPATRVLFPRD
-2374 GRRQLPQTP
+2374 P
-2383 STPRPHVSY
+2383 
-2392 SPVIRKAG
+2392 
-2400 GSGPPQQ
+2400 
-2407 QQQQQPVAR
+2407 
-2416 PGRAAPSGPRRYPGP
+2416 
-2431 AVEPLAGERP
+2431 
-2441 PGGHG
+2441 
-2446 SSRSPAMERRGPARS
+2446 
-2461 ESPRPCRHGGA
+2461 
-2472 RWPAS
+2472 
-2477 VAHASEGPPG
+2477 
-2487 PRHHGYYRGS
+2487 
-2497 DYDEADGPGGGA
+2497 
-2509 DDGPYDAPP
+2509 
-2518 PVRHACSPR
+2518 
-2527 TPRAAGPA
+2527 
-2535 CASPSRHGRRLP
+2535 
-2547 NGYYPAHGLARPRGP
+2547 
-2562 GSRKGLHEAY
+2562 
-2572 SETDDDD
+2572 
-2579 WC
+2579 

>member
-1 MLKSSWVLDPMF
+1 
-13 SPHNYYDALQD
+13 
-24 GGSGPLGPTPSGR
+24 
-37 PSIPQVTQSHRMSGS
+37 
-52 CEGPP
+52 
-57 LKRRG
+57 
-62 GLVDHR
+62 
-68 DVILA
+68 
-73 HQAHKIHSTP
+73 
-83 QARRK
+83 
-88 EWEMARFGDEMPAR
+88 MARFGDEMPAR

-184 ITEWPPFEY
+184 ITEWPYPLPEPRRAAPPPPPSASP
-193 MILATI
+193 LPATI

-260 NVMDFVVVLTG
+260 NVMDFVAPVCSGG
-271 ILATVGTEFDLRTL
+271 ILAAGF
-285 RAVRVLRPL
+285 RVLANRPVGPFS
-294 KLVSGIP
+294 VSPG
-301 SLQVVLKSIMKAMIP
+301 LQVVLKSIMKAMIP

-346 CFEEGTDDIQSESP
+346 CFEEGTDDIQGESP

-492 VILAEDEIDGEQR
+492 VILAEDETDGEQR
-505 HPFDVGALRRAT
+505 HPFDALRRAT

-566 RVRFYIRRM
+566 RMRFYIRRM

-853 KEQQKNQ
+853 KELQKNQ

-894 RWKATYARHLRPD
+894 RWKASYARHLRPD

-931 RAAEPTVD
+931 RVGEPTAD

-950 LRKQARYHDRARDPS
+950 LRKQARHHDRARDPS
-965 SNVGLD
+965 GSAGLD
-971 ARRPWAGSQEAE
+971 ARRPWAGSQE

-995 HHSREGGLE
+995 PHAREAGLE
-1004 PPGFWEGEAERAK
+1004 QPGFWEGEAERGK

-1022 RRHTH
+1022 RRHGH
-1027 RPGGS
+1027 RQGAS
-1032 RESRSGSPRT
+1032 RDSRGGSPRT

-1056 PGEEAPE
+1056 PEEEGPE
-1063 EKTERRARHREGS
+1063 DKAERRARHREGG
-1076 RPARGG
+1076 R
-1082 EGEGEGPDGGER
+1082 D
-1094 RRRHRHGAP
+1094 
-1103 VTYDVDTRRED
+1103 D

-1123 DNQGSGVP
+1123 ENQGSGVP

-1141 PIQQDLGRQDPPL
+1141 PIQQDLGRQDRPL

-1168 AESASPHDSLGHAG
+1168 AESAIPHDSLSHAG

-1187 AKMGNSTH
+1187 AKMGNSTD
-1195 PGPMPAPP
+1195 PGPMLALPT
-1203 ATATNPQNTAG
+1203 TATNPQNAAAT
-1214 RRMPNNPGNPSNP
+1214 RRTPNNPGNPSNP

-1265 ACPPPL
+1265 RLVGNRGGSPVLVLVP
-1271 NHTVVQVNKNAN
+1271 TVNKNAN

-1640 PQNKQ
+1640 PQNRQ

-1678 FYGASLAYENALRV
+1678 FYGASVAYENALRV

-1700 FSLECLLKVM
+1700 FSLECVLKVM

-1736 ILVTEFGNPN
+1736 ILVTEFGN

-1869 GILTPECGNEFA
+1869 GILTRECGNEFA

-1934 PAAWG
+1934 PAACG
-1939 RMPYPDMYQMLRH
+1939 RIHYKDMYSLLRVI
-1952 MSPPLGLGKKCPAR
+1952 SPPLGLGKKCPHR
-1966 VAYKR
+1966 VACKR

-2066 KLQAMREEQNR
+2066 KLQAMREEQDR

-2090 TQEGGPGQNALPSTQ
+2090 TQEAVPGQNALPSTQ

-2137 GTWSPERGPPNDMTN
+2137 GTWSPERGPPTDMPNTQ
-2152 SQPNSQSVEMRE
+2152 SNSQSVEMQE

-2172 SERYLPMEGQARA
+2172 SEHYLPMEGQTRA
-2185 TSMPRLPAENQRRRG
+2185 ASMPRLPAENQRRRG

-2236 RVPPEEN
+2236 RIPPEEN

-2249 RRDRSHRAS
+2249 RRDRGHRAS

-2282 GDLPSKERDQERG
+2282 GDLPPKERDQERG

-2316 PDRERYAQERPEH
+2316 PDKERYTQERPDH
-2329 RSRARDQRW
+2329 GRARVRDQRW
-2338 ARSPSEGR
+2338 SRSPSEGR

-2407 QQQQQPVAR
+2407 QQQQQQAVAR
-2416 PGRAAPSGPRRYPGP
+2416 PGRAATGGPRRYPGP
-2431 AVEPLAGERP
+2431 AAEPLAGERP
-2441 PGGHG
+2441 PTGGHG
-2446 SSRSPAMERRGPARS
+2446 SSRSPGMERRAPGLARS
-2461 ESPRPCRHGGA
+2461 ESPRACRHSGA

-2477 VAHASEGPPG
+2477 GPQHVSEGPPG
-2487 PRHHGYYRGS
+2487 PWHHGYYRGS
-2497 DYDEADGPGGGA
+2497 DYEEADGRGSVGGEEATAGA
-2509 DDGPYDAPP
+2509 YDAPP
-2518 PVRHACSPR
+2518 PARHTSSGATGRSPR
-2527 TPRAAGPA
+2527 TPRASGPA

-2562 GSRKGLHEAY
+2562 GSRKGLHEPY
-2572 SETDDDD
+2572 SESDDD

>member
-1 MLKSSWVLDPMF
+1 
-13 SPHNYYDALQD
+13 
-24 GGSGPLGPTPSGR
+24 
-37 PSIPQVTQSHRMSGS
+37 
-52 CEGPP
+52 
-57 LKRRG
+57 
-62 GLVDHR
+62 
-68 DVILA
+68 
-73 HQAHKIHSTP
+73 
-83 QARRK
+83 
-88 EWEMARFGDEMPAR
+88 MPAR
-102 YGGGGSGA
+102 YGGGGAGGGA
-110 AAGVVVGAGGGRGA
+110 GAVVGGGGGRGA

-184 ITEWPPFEY
+184 ITEWPYPLTPFEY

-209 QHLPDDDKT
+209 QHLPDEDKT

-271 ILATVGTEFDLRTL
+271 ILATVGSEFDLRTL

-346 CFEEGTDDIQSESP
+346 CFEEVTGKVQGESP

-377 CQPYWE
+377 CKPYWE

-482 YMEWISKAEE
+482 YMEWISKA
-492 VILAEDEIDGEQR
+492 GEAFSFQE
-505 HPFDVGALRRAT
+505 PGAYCESLRRAT

-532 DQLADIASVGSPFAR
+532 DQLADMASVGSPFAR

-566 RVRFYIRRM
+566 RMRFYIRRM

-592 TLCVAIVHYNQPE
+592 TLCVAIVHYDQPD

-662 IKPGTSFGI
+662 VKPGTSFGI

-733 FDEGTPPTNFD
+733 FDDGTPPTNFD

-775 VQGGMVFSIYFI
+775 VKQGMVSSIYFI

-813 ELTKDEQEEEE
+813 ELTKVE
-824 AANQKLALQKAKEV
+824 AVGKCFSGKVTTCSCLIRTGHGREGF
-838 AEVSPLSAANMSIAV
+838 SFCTPHSR

-860 KPAKSVWEQR
+860 KSSKSVWEQR

-885 LYNEMDPDE
+885 LYNELGPEE
-894 RWKATYARHLRPD
+894 RWKVSYGRHMRPD
-907 MKTHLDRPLVVD
+907 IKTHLDRPLVVD

-931 RAAEPTVD
+931 RPSDPSMD
-939 QRLGQQ
+939 QRLSQQ

-950 LRKQARYHDRARDPS
+950 LRKQARYYDR
-965 SNVGLD
+965 
-971 ARRPWAGSQEAE
+971 
-983 LSREGPY
+983 SRGGYE
-990 GRESD
+990 RADS
-995 HHSREGGLE
+995 GGLE
-1004 PPGFWEGEAERAK
+1004 PRRQRSSSKEADLNHEGSYGREPEYHPKDREGNQDRGFREGDPDRNK
-1017 AGDPH
+1017 MGDPH
-1022 RRHTH
+1022 RRHQH
-1027 RPGGS
+1027 RQGGS
-1032 RESRSGSPRT
+1032 KESRSGSPRT
-1042 GADGEPRRHRAHRR
+1042 GEGDREPRRHRAHRR
-1056 PGEEAPE
+1056 PGEEGAE
-1063 EKTERRARHREGS
+1063 DSNKSERRYRHREGS
-1076 RPARGG
+1076 RPSRGG
-1082 EGEGEGPDGGER
+1082 DGENEPPDGDR
-1094 RRRHRHGAP
+1094 RRRHRHAAQS
-1103 VTYDVDTRRED
+1103 TYDNDLKRDE
-1114 KERRHRRRK
+1114 KERRHRTL
-1123 DNQGSGVP
+1123 GSEVGFEVKKFVPPWLLTNPYP
-1131 VSGPNLSTTR
+1131 VSF
-1141 PIQQDLGRQDPPL
+1141 PP
-1154 AEDIDNMKN
+1154 
-1163 NKLAT
+1163 
-1168 AESASPHDSLGHAG
+1168 S
-1182 LPQSP
+1182 
-1187 AKMGNSTH
+1187 
-1195 PGPMPAPP
+1195 
-1203 ATATNPQNTAG
+1203 
-1214 RRMPNNPGNPSNP
+1214 
-1227 GPPKTPENSL
+1227 
-1237 IVTNPSSTQTNSA
+1237 
-1250 KTARKPDHTTVDIPP
+1250 
-1265 ACPPPL
+1265 
-1271 NHTVVQVNKNAN
+1271 
-1283 PDPLPKKEEEKKE
+1283 
-1296 EEEDDPGED
+1296 
-1305 GPKPMPPYSSMFIL
+1305 
-1319 STTNPLRRLCHYI
+1319 LRRLCHYI

-1410 IVVSGALVAFAFTG
+1410 IVVSGALVAFCLLDFRT
-1424 NSKGK
+1424 NGK

-1678 FYGASLAYENALRV
+1678 VSAYDNALRV

-1700 FSLECLLKVM
+1700 FSLECVLKIM

-1736 ILVTEFGNPN
+1736 ILVTEFGN

-1804 MQVFGNIGIDV
+1804 MQVSNSDN
-1815 EDEDSDED
+1815 ED
-1823 EFQITEHNNFRTF
+1823 FQITEHNNFRTF

-1869 GILTPECGNEFA
+1869 GIREAECGNEFA

-1939 RMPYPDMYQMLRH
+1939 RMAYPDMYEMLRH

-2066 KLQAMREEQNR
+2066 KLQALREEQASTGPR
-2077 TPLMFQRMEPPSP
+2077 PSQPSP
-2090 TQEGGPGQNALPSTQ
+2090 AWPQKGGVSVGYISWRPERTSGFSLSLHGQ
-2105 LDPGGGLMAHESGI
+2105 PGGLQKSLRHPCLPIPSSLVSWLSLPISG
-2119 KESPSW
+2119 P
-2125 VTQRAQEMFQKT
+2125 
-2137 GTWSPERGPPNDMTN
+2137 
-2152 SQPNSQSVEMRE
+2152 
-2164 MGRDGYSD
+2164 
-2172 SERYLPMEGQARA
+2172 
-2185 TSMPRLPAENQRRRG
+2185 
-2200 RPRGNNLSTIS
+2200 
-2211 DTSPMKR
+2211 
-2218 SASVLGPKA
+2218 
-2227 RRLDDYSLE
+2227 
-2236 RVPPEEN
+2236 
-2243 QRHHQR
+2243 
-2249 RRDRSHRAS
+2249 
-2258 ERSLGRYTDVDTG
+2258 G

-2277 MTTQS
+2277 VTTQS
-2282 GDLPSKERDQERG
+2282 GDLPSKDRDQERG
-2295 RPKDRKHR
+2295 RPKDRKHHQ
-2303 PHHHHH
+2303 HHHHH
-2309 HHHHPPP
+2309 HHHHPSS
-2316 PDRERYAQERPEH
+2316 DKERYSQERSEYGRP
-2329 RSRARDQRW
+2329 RARDQRW
-2338 ARSPSEGR
+2338 SRSPSEGR
-2346 EHMAHRQGSSSVS
+2346 EHMAHRQVGLGSSSVS
-2359 GSPAPSTSGTSTPRR
+2359 GSPVPSTSGTSTPRR

-2400 GSGPPQQ
+2400 SAGP
-2407 QQQQQPVAR
+2407 QP
-2416 PGRAAPSGPRRYPGP
+2416 
-2431 AVEPLAGERP
+2431 
-2441 PGGHG
+2441 
-2446 SSRSPAMERRGPARS
+2446 RSPGMERHATAPPRN
-2461 ESPRPCRHGGA
+2461 ESPRAYRHAGS
-2472 RWPAS
+2472 RWPAPS
-2477 VAHASEGPPG
+2477 PHTSEGHSG
-2487 PRHHGYYRGS
+2487 PRHHSGYYQSS
-2497 DYDEADGPGGGA
+2497 DYDADGPGSEEA
-2509 DDGPYDAPP
+2509 AFTYDTPP
-2518 PVRHACSPR
+2518 HASSGTGRSPR
-2527 TPRAAGPA
+2527 TSRAGGPA
-2535 CASPSRHGRRLP
+2535 SVSPSRHGRRLP
-2547 NGYYPAHGLARPRGP
+2547 NGYYPTHGLARHRGQGP
-2562 GSRKGLHEAY
+2562 RKGLHEPY

>member
-1 MLKSSWVLDPMF
+1 
-13 SPHNYYDALQD
+13 
-24 GGSGPLGPTPSGR
+24 
-37 PSIPQVTQSHRMSGS
+37 
-52 CEGPP
+52 
-57 LKRRG
+57 
-62 GLVDHR
+62 
-68 DVILA
+68 
-73 HQAHKIHSTP
+73 
-83 QARRK
+83 
-88 EWEMARFGDEMPAR
+88 MARFGDEMPAR

-346 CFEEGTDDIQSESP
+346 CFEEGTDDIQGESP

-492 VILAEDEIDGEQR
+492 VILAEDETDGEQR
-505 HPFDVGALRRAT
+505 HPFDALRRAT

-566 RVRFYIRRM
+566 RMRFYIRRM

-860 KPAKSVWEQR
+860 KPSKSVWEQR

-894 RWKATYARHLRPD
+894 RWKASYARHLRPD

-945 RAEDF
+945 RAEEF
-950 LRKQARYHDRARDPS
+950 LRKQARYHDRARDPCGS
-965 SNVGLD
+965 VGLD
-971 ARRPWAGSQEAE
+971 TRRPWAGSQEAE

-995 HHSREGGLE
+995 HHAGEGGLE
-1004 PPGFWEGEAERAK
+1004 QPGFWEGEAERGK
-1017 AGDPH
+1017 VCDPH
-1022 RRHTH
+1022 RRHAH
-1027 RPGGS
+1027 RQGCS

-1056 PGEEAPE
+1056 PGDEGPE
-1063 EKTERRARHREGS
+1063 DKADRRSRHREGS

-1082 EGEGEGPDGGER
+1082 EGEGPDGGER
-1094 RRRHRHGAP
+1094 RRRHRLGPPPA
-1103 VTYDVDTRRED
+1103 YDGDARRED

-1123 DNQGSGVP
+1123 ENQGSGVP

-1187 AKMGNSTH
+1187 AKMANSTD
-1195 PGPMPAPP
+1195 PSPTPAPP
-1203 ATATNPQNTAG
+1203 AMATNPQNASS
-1214 RRMPNNPGNPSNP
+1214 RRTPNNPGNPSNP

-1237 IVTNPSSTQTNSA
+1237 IVTNPSSTQTTSA

-1265 ACPPPL
+1265 ACPRPL

-1525 REWKKYEFHYD
+1525 RQWKKYEFHYD

-1678 FYGASLAYENALRV
+1678 FYGASVAYENALRV

-1736 ILVTEFGNPN
+1736 ILVTEFGN

-1869 GILTPECGNEFA
+1869 GILTHECGNEFA

-1934 PAAWG
+1934 PAACG
-1939 RMPYPDMYQMLRH
+1939 RIHYKDMYSLLRVI
-1952 MSPPLGLGKKCPAR
+1952 SPPLGLGKKCPHR
-1966 VAYKR
+1966 VACKR

-2105 LDPGGGLMAHESGI
+2105 LDPGGRLMVHESGI

-2137 GTWSPERGPPNDMTN
+2137 GTWSPERGPPTDMPN

-2172 SERYLPMEGQARA
+2172 SEQYLPMDGQARA
-2185 TSMPRLPAENQRRRG
+2185 ASMPRLPAENQRRRG

-2249 RRDRSHRAS
+2249 RRDRGHRAS

-2303 PHHHHH
+2303 QHHHHH

-2316 PDRERYAQERPEH
+2316 PDKERYAQERPDH
-2329 RSRARDQRW
+2329 GRTRARDQRW
-2338 ARSPSEGR
+2338 SRSPSEGR

-2407 QQQQQPVAR
+2407 QQQPAVR

-2431 AVEPLAGERP
+2431 AAEPLAGERP
-2441 PGGHG
+2441 PTGGHG
-2446 SSRSPAMERRGPARS
+2446 SSRSPTMERRVPGMARS
-2461 ESPRPCRHGGA
+2461 ESPRACRHGGA

-2477 VAHASEGPPG
+2477 GAHAAEGPPV

-2497 DYDEADGPGGGA
+2497 DYDEPDGLGSGGGGGGGGEEPRA
-2509 DDGPYDAPP
+2509 AAYDAPP
-2518 PVRHACSPR
+2518 PARHACSPR

-2562 GSRKGLHEAY
+2562 GSRKGLHETY

>member
-1 MLKSSWVLDPMF
+1 
-13 SPHNYYDALQD
+13 
-24 GGSGPLGPTPSGR
+24 
-37 PSIPQVTQSHRMSGS
+37 
-52 CEGPP
+52 
-57 LKRRG
+57 
-62 GLVDHR
+62 
-68 DVILA
+68 
-73 HQAHKIHSTP
+73 
-83 QARRK
+83 
-88 EWEMARFGDEMPAR
+88 MARFGDEMPAR

-184 ITEWPPFEY
+184 ITEWPYP
-193 MILATI
+193 LPKPRRA
-199 IANCI
+199 
-204 VLALE
+204 

-346 CFEEGTDDIQSESP
+346 CFEEGTDDIQGESP

-492 VILAEDEIDGEQR
+492 VILAEDETDGEQR
-505 HPFDVGALRRAT
+505 HPFDALRRAT

-566 RVRFYIRRM
+566 RMRFYIRRM

-813 ELTKDEQEEEE
+813 ELTKVEADEQEEEE

-853 KEQQKNQ
+853 KELQKNQ

-885 LYNEMDPDE
+885 LYSEMDPDE
-894 RWKATYARHLRPD
+894 RWKASYARHLRPD

-931 RAAEPTVD
+931 RAAEPAAD

-945 RAEDF
+945 RAEDA
-950 LRKQARYHDRARDPS
+950 LRKPARFHDRARDP
-965 SNVGLD
+965 GGPAAPD
-971 ARRPWAGSQEAE
+971 ARRPWAGSRDAE
-983 LSREGPY
+983 LGREGPY
-990 GRESD
+990 GRESEPPA
-995 HHSREGGLE
+995 REGGLE
-1004 PPGFWEGEAERAK
+1004 QPGLWQGEAERAK
-1017 AGDPH
+1017 AGDPR
-1022 RRHTH
+1022 RRHAH
-1027 RPGGS
+1027 RQGAG
-1032 RESRSGSPRT
+1032 RDSRSGSPRT

-1056 PGEEAPE
+1056 PGEEGPE
-1063 EKTERRARHREGS
+1063 DKAERRARHREGS

-1082 EGEGEGPDGGER
+1082 EGDGEGDGGER
-1094 RRRHRHGAP
+1094 RRRHRHGA
-1103 VTYDVDTRRED
+1103 YDADARRDD

-1123 DNQGSGVP
+1123 ENQGSGVP

-1187 AKMGNSTH
+1187 AKMGNSTD
-1195 PGPMPAPP
+1195 PGPTPALPT
-1203 ATATNPQNTAG
+1203 TATNPQNAAAS
-1214 RRMPNNPGNPSNP
+1214 RRTPNNPGNPSNP

-1640 PQNKQ
+1640 PQNRQ

-1678 FYGASLAYENALRV
+1678 FYGASVAYENALRV

-1700 FSLECLLKVM
+1700 FSLECVLKVM

-1736 ILVTEFGNPN
+1736 ILVTEFGN

-1869 GILTPECGNEFA
+1869 GILTRECGNEFA

-1952 MSPPLGLGKKCPAR
+1952 MSPPLGLGKKCPAK

-2066 KLQAMREEQNR
+2066 KLQAMREEQDR

-2090 TQEGGPGQNALPSTQ
+2090 TQEGVPGQNALPSAQ
-2105 LDPGGGLMAHESGI
+2105 LDPGGGLVAHESGI
-2119 KESPSW
+2119 KESQSW

-2137 GTWSPERGPPNDMTN
+2137 GTWSPERGPPTDMPNT
-2152 SQPNSQSVEMRE
+2152 QPNSQSVEMQE

-2172 SERYLPMEGQARA
+2172 SEHYLPMEGQTRA
-2185 TSMPRLPAENQRRRG
+2185 ASMPRLPAENQRRRG

-2249 RRDRSHRAS
+2249 RRDRGHRAS

-2282 GDLPSKERDQERG
+2282 GDLPPKERDQERG

-2316 PDRERYAQERPEH
+2316 PDKERYAQERPDH
-2329 RSRARDQRW
+2329 GRARVRDQRW
-2338 ARSPSEGR
+2338 SRSPSEGR
-2346 EHMAHRQGSSSVS
+2346 EHVAHRQGAGGPPPAGVPAS
-2359 GSPAPSTSGTSTPRR
+2359 APSTSGTSTPRR

-2407 QQQQQPVAR
+2407 QQQQQQAAAR
-2416 PGRAAPSGPRRYPGP
+2416 PARAATGGPRRYPGP
-2431 AVEPLAGERP
+2431 AAEPLAGERP
-2441 PGGHG
+2441 PAGGHG
-2446 SSRSPAMERRGPARS
+2446 SSRSPGMERRALGPARS
-2461 ESPRPCRHGGA
+2461 ESPRACRHSGA

-2477 VAHASEGPPG
+2477 GPHVSEGPPG
-2487 PRHHGYYRGS
+2487 PWHHGYYRGS
-2497 DYDEADGPGGGA
+2497 DYDEADGRGGEEATAGA
-2509 DDGPYDAPP
+2509 YDAPAP
-2518 PVRHACSPR
+2518 ARHASSGATGRSPR
-2527 TPRAAGPA
+2527 TPRASGPA

-2562 GSRKGLHEAY
+2562 GSRKGLHEPY
-2572 SETDDDD
+2572 SESDDD